1 MWQDLLKTVKIEN
14 QPIGKVEKKQV
25 THIFS
30 LT

>member
-14 QPIGKVEKKQV
+14 QPIGKVKKKQV
-25 THIFS
+25 TRIFS